1 MRAVLDSGLFDPR
14 VRPIA
19 NPSGRT
25 FTDLN
30 RATQLLLA
38 KRL

>member
-1 MRAVLDSGLFDPR
+1 MRADLDSGLYDPR

-19 NPSGRT
+19 KPSGRT
-25 FTDLN
+25 FTDLH
-30 RATQLLLA
+30 RATRLVLD